1 MTPDNLPP
9 KNEVLKTVENQE
21 NILNSKP
28 EIRTDITLDL
38 KKINENIDHKQNLIS
53 TTQEEI
59 NRIRTE
65 LGVSADTGVV
75 EPSIQ
80 AEMDGIKKLE
90 EKKSELNNPQKI
102 ENTDIEENIT
112 IPENVNQDVGGINP
126 ENNSAIL
133 EEYKNQKF
141 KELEDKFIK
150 YNTEPKQEL
159 NPVEINKALAAV
171 LNKPEEINKII
182 GSLPKEFVMSLVN
195 NTQNFESINAFRNW
209 NAKVSGQ
216 INSLSSDRVDYY
228 DYSNKK
234 ELVKLGTISR
244 NAKDYL
250 ITSSNAARF
259 VPKEVSQKFIVDA
272 VGTFLD
278 RNKQDS
284 YNAHSLI
291 NTVDRDTFGSII
303 RNLCESDYK
312 EEAKNL
318 IIESYK
324 EIVRNGSQEFAHT
337 DQLFKFTEDG
347 LFNKNEIKNMLNESN
362 FLSPKEKPK
371 QNESQGWGEVKS

>member
-112 IPENVNQDVGGINP
+112 IPENVNQDVGEINP
-126 ENNSAIL
+126 ENSSAIL
-133 EEYKNQKF
+133 EAYKDEKF

-159 NPVEINKALAAV
+159 NPVEVNKALAAA

-182 GSLPKEFVMSLVN
+182 GSLPKEFVVNLVN
-195 NTQNFESINAFRNW
+195 NTQNVESINAFRNW
-209 NAKVSGQ
+209 NEKVGGQ
-216 INSLSSDRVDYY
+216 INSLSNDRVDYY
-228 DYSNKK
+228 DNSNKK
-234 ELVKLGTISR
+234 EVVKLGTIAK

-259 VPKEVSQKFIVDA
+259 VPKEVSQKFILDA
-272 VGTFLD
+272 VSTFLD
-278 RNKQDS
+278 RNKQNS
-284 YNAHSLI
+284 YEGHSLI
-291 NTVDRDTFGSII
+291 KTVNRDIFGSII

-324 EIVRNGSQEFAHT
+324 EIVRNSSQEFAYT

-347 LFNKNEIKNMLNESN
+347 LFTKDDIKNMLNEAK
-362 FLSPKEKPK
+362 FLNPEEKPA
-371 QNESQGWGEVKS
+371 QNESWGEIKA

>member
-1 MTPDNLPP
+1 MTQDNMTP

-21 NILNSKP
+21 KILNSKP

-112 IPENVNQDVGGINP
+112 IPENVNQDVGEINP
-126 ENNSAIL
+126 ENSTAIL
-133 EEYKNQKF
+133 EAYKDEKF

-150 YNTEPKQEL
+150 YNTESKEEL
-159 NPVEINKALAAV
+159 NPVEVNKALAAA

-182 GSLPKEFVMSLVN
+182 GSLPKEFVMNLVN
-195 NTQNFESINAFRNW
+195 NTQNYESINAFRNW
-209 NAKVSGQ
+209 NAKVGGQ
-216 INSLSSDRVDYY
+216 INSLSNNRVDYY
-228 DYSNKK
+228 DNSNKK
-234 ELVKLGTISR
+234 ELVKLGTVPE
-244 NAKDYL
+244 NTKDYL
-250 ITSSNAARF
+250 IISSNAARF
-259 VPKEVSQKFIVDA
+259 VPKEVSEKFIKDAVDA
-272 VGTFLD
+272 FVD
-278 RNKQDS
+278 KNKKFAAGDKS
-284 YNAHSLI
+284 FAY
-291 NTVDRDTFGSII
+291 TFGQESGSDVI
-303 RNLCESDYK
+303 RNLCESGYK
-312 EEAKNL
+312 EEAKKL
-318 IIESYK
+318 LMAS
-324 EIVRNGSQEFAHT
+324 FT
-337 DQLFKFTEDG
+337 DETRLSLEARIPGNSGLLFKLSEQNLLSKEEVREILDKSG
-347 LFNKNEIKNMLNESN
+347 YLEESKQEIKNE
-362 FLSPKEKPK
+362 
-371 QNESQGWGEVKS
+371 GWGE